1 MEDTF
6 RQREKS
12 YEAKFK
18 LDEELRFKARC
29 RRNKLLGQWAAER
42 MGLPRAA
49 VEAYA
54 GEVVLV
60 DFDRPGAADV
70 VGKVLEDF
78 RARSIEIGE
87 AEICD
92 EMARFHSLAM
102 EQIAREYPEPLGP
115 DHERVGD

>member
-1 MEDTF
+1 MDDTF

-18 LDEELRFKARC
+18 LDDEARFKARC
-29 RRNKLLGQWAAER
+29 RRNKLLGRWAAER
-42 MGLPRAA
+42 MGMPRTA

-54 GEVVLV
+54 GEVVSV
-60 DFDRPGAADV
+60 DLDGPGVAHV

-78 RARSIEIGE
+78 RARNIEIGE
-87 AEICD
+87 PEIRD
-92 EMARFHSLAM
+92 EMTRFHTLAM